1 MRKSRFSEEQ
11 IIGLLKQAEA
21 GRPVAELC
29 RQIGITDT
37 TFCKWRSK
45 FAGLEVSEARR
56 LRQLE
61 EENRR
66 LKAMVARP
74 GAGHPGA
81 QRGAGPKMT
90 APALRRQAACQIIEA
105 YGYSERR
112 ACQLVELNRRTMRR
126 VPPPDRDEDL
136 RRRLRELAEKRRRF
150 GCPRL
155 YLLLRREGLVVNHK
169 RVERLYRE
177 EALSLRLRPKRKRQ
191 SHLRVIQPAPT
202 GPNEQWTMDFVS
214 DSLENGRRMKVLT
227 IIDLWDRRCPRLEA
241 DSSIPGEGVVRVL
254 EQLRQLGECSKH
266 LRSDNG
272 PEFTGKALDQ
282 WATMAGVQ
290 LEFIRPGRP
299 IENGH
304 VESFNGKFREEC
316 LNAHAVR
323 SLAEARDFIEAWR
336 QDYNTARPHSSLCG
350 LAPEEYGRAM
360 NEENQNS
367 QNPNLRLVYSA
378 G

>member
-1 MRKSRFSEEQ
+1 
-11 IIGLLKQAEA
+11 
-21 GRPVAELC
+21 
-29 RQIGITDT
+29 
-37 TFCKWRSK
+37 
-45 FAGLEVSEARR
+45 
-56 LRQLE
+56 
-61 EENRR
+61 
-66 LKAMVARP
+66 
-74 GAGHPGA
+74 
-81 QRGAGPKMT
+81 MT
-90 APALRRQAACQIIEA
+90 EPALRRQAARQIIEA

-112 ACQLVELNRRTMRR
+112 ACQLIELNRRTLRR
-126 VPPPDRDEDL
+126 VPSPNRDEAL
-136 RRRLRELAEKRRRF
+136 RKRLRELAEERRRF

-191 SHLRVIQPAPT
+191 SHLRVVQPVPT
-202 GPNEQWTMDFVS
+202 GPNEQWAMDFVS

-241 DSSIPGEGVVRVL
+241 DSSIPGDGVVRVL
-254 EQLRQLGECSKH
+254 ESLRLRGECPKH

-282 WATMAGVQ
+282 WATSAGVQ

-299 IENGH
+299 MENGH

-316 LNAHAVR
+316 LNAHAFR
-323 SLAEARDFIEAWR
+323 SMAEARDIIEVWR
-336 QDYNTARPHSSLCG
+336 QDYNTARPHSSLGG

-360 NEENQNS
+360 NEENQIG
-367 QNPNLRLVYSA
+367 QGPNLRVVYSA